1 MLKDP
6 GSRSGIILS
15 VSNPTGC
22 FFSSFIN
29 FCRWMM
35 TERVIAFLKLT
46 QYEIYIYH
54 YNFLESLEYEMF
66 LFVCFHVLCF
76 KGALFWVL
84 WDTRSAGVNVRAA
97 RDQVECATGSWS
109 AKNLLTW
116 SRRRGP
122 SSSARHTEN
131 KQRYIRNIIHID
143 R

>member
-6 GSRSGIILS
+6 GSRSGINLS

-22 FFSSFIN
+22 FFF
-29 FCRWMM
+29 FHQ
-35 TERVIAFLKLT
+35 FLPLNDDGEGYSISQT
-46 QYEIYIYH
+46 HSIWDIYI
-54 YNFLESLEYEMF
+54 SLWF
-66 LFVCFHVLCF
+66 SWKLGIWNVLVCLFHVLCF
-76 KGALFWVL
+76 GGALFWML

-109 AKNLLTW
+109 AKILLTW